1 MLCVCFYHGME
12 YGELGCAFVNE
23 TVICE
28 VNKGYLVG
36 KRLDYSLQTGAG

>member
-1 MLCVCFYHGME
+1 MYVFVLTWNVV
-12 YGELGCAFVNE
+12 GELGCAFVNE